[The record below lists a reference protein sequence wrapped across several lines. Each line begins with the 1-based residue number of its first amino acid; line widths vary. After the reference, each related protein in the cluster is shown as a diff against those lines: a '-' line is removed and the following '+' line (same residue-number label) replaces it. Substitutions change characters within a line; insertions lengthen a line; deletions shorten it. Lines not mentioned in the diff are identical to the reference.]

1 MTNCK
6 VTQVYAILQQKD
18 NETNHRYAADMRVIT
33 AITLVFLPGTFV
45 ATLFSASFW
54 NFDPR
59 TTGPMVSG
67 WVWLYFF
74 ITLALMLIVLG
85 VWRGYTIIK
94 QSVSTVKEIWHTK
107 RVRRWRGDESEV
119 DDEEGGKKAA

>member
-1 MTNCK
+1 
-6 VTQVYAILQQKD
+6 
-18 NETNHRYAADMRVIT
+18 MRVIT

-59 TTGPMVSG
+59 STGPLVSG

-74 ITLALMLIVLG
+74 TTFALTIIVLG
-85 VWRGYTIIK
+85 VWRGYTFLK
-94 QSVSTVKEIWHTK
+94 RPANTVKSTCHTE
-107 RVRRWRGDESEV
+107 RVMRYVRLRKDV
-119 DDEEGGKKAA
+119 DDKESGKKAK